1 MWLLCTMCV
10 PSLPPGSLSCPP
22 TSILSCGHPVTV
34 LLGLT
39 QSSLPEIDGLTAE
52 ACMGPEQSSTRS
64 QKPQMLWHSLASFH
78 LCGLGEAVV
87 SSSMEARH

>member
-1 MWLLCTMCV
+1 MDV
-10 PSLPPGSLSCPP
+10 AAVCPP
-22 TSILSCGHPVTV
+22 CLPGACPAPPTPILSCGHPVTV
-34 LLGLT
+34 LLGLP

-78 LCGLGEAVV
+78 LCGPREAVV
-87 SSSMEARH
+87 SYSMEGRH